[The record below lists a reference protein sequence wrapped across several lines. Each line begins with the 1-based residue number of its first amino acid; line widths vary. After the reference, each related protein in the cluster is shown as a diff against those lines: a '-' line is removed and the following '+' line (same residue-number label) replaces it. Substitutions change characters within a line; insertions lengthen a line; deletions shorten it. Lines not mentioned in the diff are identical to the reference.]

1 VDRRTILKHSLY
13 AAGAAAGNLLG
24 PIEPLLAATK
34 PFPIPL
40 SPLLAT
46 LPAPHVFRGDATTA
60 YRDPAALYH
69 QGWFYL
75 YFTLV
80 RTEVRTD
87 VRAEAKTEAKTE
99 ANRIPYSYVAW
110 SRSRDLQRW
119 SAPILLTPRD
129 KHLDYGSPGD
139 VVQVGSRAKPAWLLC
154 LQTYPRPNHERYGN
168 RDSRI
173 WTIGSTDL
181 EHWSAPELLRVKGP
195 DVDITAMGRMI
206 DPYLLH
212 DKDDPARWWCFYKQN
227 GMSMSWS
234 TDLKTWTYAGHI
246 SAGENPC
253 VIVERNE
260 YLLFHSPRNGIG
272 IKRSRD
278 LKTWR
283 DESVTTLNQKNW
295 PWAKGRITAG
305 FVLDLRSEPKVGK
318 ALMFFHGSR
327 FPEGDPRGGFDNFA
341 SIGIAWSYD
350 LKSWSWPATAVPAV

>member
-1 VDRRTILKHSLY
+1 VDRRTLLKHSLY
-13 AAGAAAGNLLG
+13 TAGAAGASNLLG
-24 PIEPLLAATK
+24 TIEPLLAATK
-34 PFPIPL
+34 PLPIPL
-40 SPLLAT
+40 SPLLAN
-46 LPAPHVFRGDATTA
+46 LPSPVLFRGDATTA
-60 YRDPAALYH
+60 FRDPTALSH

-75 YFTLV
+75 YFTVV
-80 RTEVRTD
+80 RTEAD
-87 VRAEAKTEAKTE
+87 
-99 ANRIPYSYVAW
+99 RIPYSYVAW
-110 SRSRDLQRW
+110 SRSRDLRHW

-129 KHLDYGSPGD
+129 KRLDYGSPGD
-139 VVQVGSRAKPAWLLC
+139 VIQIGSQTKPAWLLC

-168 RDSRI
+168 QDSRI

-181 EHWSAPELLRVKGP
+181 EHWSPPELLRVKGP

-234 TDLKTWTYAGHI
+234 TDLKTWSYAGHT

-253 VIVERNE
+253 VIVDRNE
-260 YLLFHSPRNGIG
+260 YLLFHSPKNGIG

-283 DESVTTLNQKNW
+283 DEGVTTLSQKNW

-305 FVLDLRSEPKVGK
+305 FVLDLRSDPQVGR

-327 FPEGDPRGGFDNFA
+327 FPEEDPRGGFDNFA
-341 SIGIAWSYD
+341 SIGLAWSQD
-350 LKSWSWPATAVPAV
+350 LKNWSWPAISSV